1 MTVSARLGD
10 CCSTPTARAKCVTP
24 RVPPWV
30 CRRHACAHH
39 DALASP
45 QVRYVSC
52 AAFEVKDGNADL
64 VIHGTTLGSGA
75 TRLLAGVFTPRSVQ
89 ITTSSS
95 RSVRV
100 LTTALCLPTGVFK
113 YNHLVKKLN
122 LSGLG
127 IEAEA
132 ASVLAIAVTHNT
144 TLTSIDLS
152 NNPLSDVS
160 VYTGATQHETT
171 GLYALAEA
179 VKVNQSR

>member
-1 MTVSARLGD
+1 M
-10 CCSTPTARAKCVTP
+10 
-24 RVPPWV
+24 
-30 CRRHACAHH
+30 
-39 DALASP
+39 
-45 QVRYVSC
+45 RYVSC

-75 TRLLAGVFTPRSVQ
+75 TRLLAGVF
-89 ITTSSS
+89 
-95 RSVRV
+95 
-100 LTTALCLPTGVFK
+100 K

-127 IEAEA
+127 IEADA

-179 VKVNQSR
+179 VKVNKSRLASS

>member
-52 AAFEVKDGNADL
+52 AAFEVKNGNADL

-75 TRLLAGVFTPRSVQ
+75 TRLLAGVF
-89 ITTSSS
+89 
-95 RSVRV
+95 
-100 LTTALCLPTGVFK
+100 K

-127 IEAEA
+127 IEADA

-179 VKVNQSR
+179 VKVNKSRMAPS

>member
-1 MTVSARLGD
+1 ML
-10 CCSTPTARAKCVTP
+10 TA
-24 RVPPWV
+24 
-30 CRRHACAHH
+30 
-39 DALASP
+39 ALS
-45 QVRYVSC
+45 
-52 AAFEVKDGNADL
+52 
-64 VIHGTTLGSGA
+64 
-75 TRLLAGVFTPRSVQ
+75 
-89 ITTSSS
+89 
-95 RSVRV
+95 
-100 LTTALCLPTGVFK
+100 LPTGVFK

-127 IEAEA
+127 IEADA

-179 VKVNQSR
+179 VKVNKSLDAITLEGGKLPVDQLKGDKKLRSLDLSRKALGFVSAIFIGTLLRGNTFLTELVLHSNE